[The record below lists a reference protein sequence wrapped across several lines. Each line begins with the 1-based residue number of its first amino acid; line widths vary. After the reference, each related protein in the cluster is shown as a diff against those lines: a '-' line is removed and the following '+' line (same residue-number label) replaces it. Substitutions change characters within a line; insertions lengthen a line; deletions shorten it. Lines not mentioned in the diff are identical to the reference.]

1 MFCGECGFKNDA
13 DARFCAECGKPL
25 IKENEKKK
33 TTPKKKT
40 PKEKKPM
47 SKKKKISIIIGVIV
61 VLILIIL
68 YIIGNIL
75 TDPKRIAKEYFEA
88 NINYDADQ
96 LYSYLDIEKSE
107 FTTKAVFEKI
117 INRQKEEEKEEPE
130 ITNYKVTDTSI
141 SDSGLSM
148 TVTITYTEKGKTGDS
163 TAKILLTKDKK
174 NKYFF
179 FDNWKIANDTLE
191 TKEDFELTVLK
202 DSTITLEGI
211 EVDQKYIDQE
221 KSTST
226 MDVYVLPA
234 LFSMSYQMKI
244 ELPIGITLED
254 ELDVNSY
261 SNSETI
267 HFDEDHLTEEEK
279 KKLTDQAKKDLS
291 TFYQGIIDQKA
302 FADIQSQFEGEGIN
316 LDDLKEEY
324 EDAEEK
330 IQSSRSITLKKI
342 DFQEAEIRNMEL
354 DENGYFTMYLSVS
367 YEYTIS
373 YEEDGETKERT
384 SSSSDGIYVSYSF
397 VEDTYHLVDV
407 SSLPTYFS
415 RYF

>member
-1 MFCGECGFKNDA
+1 
-13 DARFCAECGKPL
+13 
-25 IKENEKKK
+25 
-33 TTPKKKT
+33 
-40 PKEKKPM
+40 M

-117 INRQKEEEKEEPE
+117 ISRQKEEEKEEPE
-130 ITNYKVTDTSI
+130 ITNYKVTDTST

-148 TVTITYTEKGKTGDS
+148 TVTITYTEKGKTSDS

-211 EVDQKYIDQE
+211 KVDQKYIDQE

-234 LFSMSYQMKI
+234 LFSMPYQMKI

-279 KKLTDQAKKDLS
+279 TKLTDQAKKDLS
-291 TFYQGIIDQKA
+291 TFYQGIIDQKS

-330 IQSSRSITLKKI
+330 IQSSRSSTLKKI

-397 VEDTYHLVDV
+397 VENTYHLVDV

>member
-1 MFCGECGFKNDA
+1 
-13 DARFCAECGKPL
+13 
-25 IKENEKKK
+25 
-33 TTPKKKT
+33 
-40 PKEKKPM
+40 
-47 SKKKKISIIIGVIV
+47 
-61 VLILIIL
+61 
-68 YIIGNIL
+68 
-75 TDPKRIAKEYFEA
+75 
-88 NINYDADQ
+88 
-96 LYSYLDIEKSE
+96 
-107 FTTKAVFEKI
+107 
-117 INRQKEEEKEEPE
+117 
-130 ITNYKVTDTSI
+130 
-141 SDSGLSM
+141 M

-267 HFDEDHLTEEEK
+267 HFDEGHLTEEEK

-397 VEDTYHLVDV
+397 VEDTYHFVDV